1 MTADEPRFQLLFPP
15 TYVMSFC
22 ATEKE
27 KRRALVAFIPKL
39 IMGCH
44 SIMQSFRV
52 GREGF
57 IFARLLSLCRY
68 CIIKTGNY
76 FLIFLKK
83 IGKWEIQKNKTKAQ
97 TNVI

>member
-27 KRRALVAFIPKL
+27 KRRALVAFIPKP

-44 SIMQSFRV
+44 SIVQSFRV

-57 IFARLLSLCRY
+57 IFAKLLSLRR
-68 CIIKTGNY
+68 TGNY

-83 IGKWEIQKNKTKAQ
+83 NGQWEIPKNKTKAQ